1 MRSTLR
7 SSLTQRIFTQ
17 KIVAIALAL
26 IFPATAFSSE
36 NAVLFPHG
44 NVNVNGKALAGT
56 STLFAGDQVSTGA
69 DGSVVLTA
77 HGSSVQLASSSS
89 MSYGSD
95 GVAVANGGVTVSTST
110 GLASHTLGITVEP
123 AAQQAARYILVHR
136 DGNIGIAA
144 LQGALRIS
152 DGRQEMTLASGKAYM
167 MDDSAGHS
175 EAPRKDKE
183 GGVIGNGGGAAGHSA
198 FGNGHY
204 VLIFAVTSALAAIAA
219 YTLTNQVREQA
230 SPVCPNGRAVSGT
243 CI

>member
-1 MRSTLR
+1 MPTLR
-7 SSLTQRIFTQ
+7 SSLSQRIFTQ
-17 KIVAIALAL
+17 KIMAIALAL

-56 STLFAGDQVSTGA
+56 STLFAGDQVSTGP

-89 MSYGSD
+89 MSYGTD

-123 AAQQAARYILVHR
+123 AEQQAARYILVHR
-136 DGNIGIAA
+136 DGKIEIAV
-144 LQGALRIS
+144 LQGALRIR
-152 DGRQEMTLASGKAYM
+152 DGQSEVTLASGKAYM
-167 MDDSAGHS
+167 MDDAAGHS
-175 EAPRKDKE
+175 EPTRKDKD
-183 GGVIGNGGGAAGHSA
+183 GSVIENGGAPPPPPHH
-198 FGNGHY
+198 HY
-204 VLIFAVTSALAAIAA
+204 VLIYAVTALLASIAA
-219 YTLTNQVREQA
+219 YTLTDQVREQA